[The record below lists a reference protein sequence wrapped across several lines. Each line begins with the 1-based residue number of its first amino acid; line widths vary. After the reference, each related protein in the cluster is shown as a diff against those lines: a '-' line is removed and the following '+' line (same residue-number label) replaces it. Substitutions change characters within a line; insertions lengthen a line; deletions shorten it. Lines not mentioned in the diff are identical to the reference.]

1 MVKPIICIAK
11 SSSVPDTNFKTQE
24 VLQSCL
30 PYSLL
35 ILEGL
40 GLWILEKDRTHS
52 GYKRFQRLNV
62 QAQNCASQN
71 SVLEPRDKPSQDD
84 KYYKHFLLH
93 SGNMHHLLLVCFYP
107 QDGSSV
113 WIVTASCNIHLK
125 VITVTFFFKL

>member
-62 QAQNCASQN
+62 QAQSCASQN

-93 SGNMHHLLLVCFYP
+93 SYRLRPKSQIKIIEWG
-107 QDGSSV
+107 
-113 WIVTASCNIHLK
+113 TTIH
-125 VITVTFFFKL
+125 IPH